1 MIPPQRPPVRP
12 ARSGTVARAAAATA
26 LGGLIL
32 NAAAAHPQIAAES
45 AALENA
51 LYQLSDQGGFN
62 QISADIVAIDTAI
75 QRVLDLLA
83 SARDKGYRYQG
94 DLEDL
99 AYQAAHRWGS
109 IRSEI
114 EADIQ
119 SETAA
124 FQGRLQPLSGPINQ
138 LNSLLTNPN
147 AAAPL
152 LQSTQSTVN
161 GLLGD
166 AEQVRSRLEAIYS
179 EVEGQIQSL
188 NQRLTQIHWA
198 MKQLEDAQFSLER
211 GEDLVM
217 AVPAR
222 RDEESE
228 NDEEGILYL
237 TNQRLLFEQK
247 EREATKK
254 VFFVTL
260 ASELVHEL
268 IIDER
273 LDQLE
278 SVKAES
284 KGLFGHQDFLEVL
297 FKSQNLGEVAFHL
310 NGQDSEAWAALVDRA
325 RSGRIEEDL
334 ATGAG
339 INLADLTGP
348 LTQANIV
355 ALQGEINEL
364 QDEMMLKDVR
374 EDLEELENDVRSLE
388 RELTNVRAKGYAIEK
403 HLEADLAILVAQWER
418 IKGSAEKMLAQQTG
432 LLSGQMQTVQGQQ
445 AELVGRSDNL
455 REARPQYLQ
464 IKSAIASAEAQADAA
479 GDTVLS
485 QYEAYAE
492 EVEDFD
498 AHLEWVAWM
507 LDALATASFQLL
519 ATESGVAATEAV
531 WDRPNVEPEN
541 GILFLTD
548 QRLIWEDRV
557 GDFEVKFELPHTQ
570 IEEVRIEEAS
580 EAHGEQLFFR
590 LGSEAPLP
598 HTRFEPAQSV
608 GEAWLK
614 MVGRARA
621 GDYQSD
627 RAVEIDP
634 DELARVAS
642 APVQCPNCGASFT
655 APVLRGQTDIVCEF
669 CRVVTRLG

>member
-1 MIPPQRPPVRP
+1 M
-12 ARSGTVARAAAATA
+12 
-26 LGGLIL
+26 
-32 NAAAAHPQIAAES
+32 
-45 AALENA
+45 
-51 LYQLSDQGGFN
+51 
-62 QISADIVAIDTAI
+62 
-75 QRVLDLLA
+75 DLLA
-83 SARDKGYRYQG
+83 GARDKGYRYQG

-99 AYQAAHRWGS
+99 AYQAANRWGAVRGQLEADM
-109 IRSEI
+109 RSEVV
-114 EADIQ
+114 
-119 SETAA
+119 A
-124 FQGRLQPLSGPINQ
+124 FQGRLQPLSGPVNQ
-138 LNSLLTNPN
+138 LNQLLTNPSV
-147 AAAPL
+147 ATPL

-166 AEQVRSRLEAIYS
+166 AEQVRARLEAIYS
-179 EVEGQIQSL
+179 DVEGQIQSL

-198 MKQLEDAQFSLER
+198 MNQLEDARFGLER

-222 RDEESE
+222 MDEESE
-228 NDEEGILYL
+228 NDAEGILYL

-247 EREATKK
+247 EKEATKK
-254 VFFVTL
+254 VFFITL
-260 ASELVHEL
+260 ASELVHKL

-273 LDQLE
+273 LDQVD
-278 SVKAES
+278 SVKAEA
-284 KGLFGHQDFLEVL
+284 KGLFGHQDFLQVM
-297 FKSQNLGEVAFHL
+297 FNSQDLGEVNFHL

-325 RSGRIEEDL
+325 RSGRIEEDV

-339 INLADLTGP
+339 ISLAELTGP
-348 LTQANIV
+348 LTQTNIV
-355 ALQGEINEL
+355 ALQGEINDL

-374 EDLEELENDVRSLE
+374 EDLEELENDVRLLE

-403 HLEADLAILVAQWER
+403 HLEADLAILVSQWER
-418 IKGSAEKMLAQQTG
+418 IKGNAEKMLAHQAG
-432 LLSGQMQTVQGQQ
+432 LLSGQMQSVQKQQ
-445 AELVGRSDNL
+445 AVLVGRSDTL
-455 REARPQYLQ
+455 SEARPQYLQ
-464 IKSAIASAEAQADAA
+464 IKSTIASAEAQADAA
-479 GDTVLS
+479 SDTVLS

-498 AHLEWVAWM
+498 SHLEWVAWM

-531 WDRPNVEPEN
+531 WDRPNAEPEN

-557 GDFEVKFELPHTQ
+557 GDFELKFEVPLSQ
-570 IEEVRIEEAS
+570 IEEVRIEAAT
-580 EAHGEQLFFR
+580 EAHGERVFFK

-598 HTRFEPAQSV
+598 QTRFEPAQSV
-608 GEAWLK
+608 GDAWLK

-621 GDYQSD
+621 GDYHSD

-634 DELARVAS
+634 EELARVAS
-642 APVQCPNCGASFT
+642 APVQCPNCGAAFT
-655 APVLRGQTDIVCEF
+655 APVLRGQTEIVCEY